1 MSRNYEDFTINQ
13 GTDIAIE
20 LHCTEPDGSVKDLNN
35 HSITAYMKR
44 NYADSAN
51 DPDTVQFTGV
61 ISDATGGIATISLTN
76 TQTDALN
83 PRGRYV
89 YDVELSFVD
98 SDGDT
103 VIERL
108 LEGQIEVSPSATK

>member
-13 GTDIAIE
+13 GSDLAIE
-20 LHCTEPDGSVKDLNN
+20 LHCTEPDGSVKDLTNY
-35 HSITAYMKR
+35 SVIGYGKR
-44 NYADSAN
+44 NYTDSAN
-51 DPDTVQFTGV
+51 DPNTFQFNGI
-61 ISDATGGIATISLTN
+61 ISNASDGIATLSLTN
-76 TQTDALN
+76 IQTDALN

-98 SDGDT
+98 SDGNT
-103 VIERL
+103 IVERI

>member
-20 LHCTEPDGSVKDLNN
+20 LHCTEPDGSVKDLSN
-35 HSITAYMKR
+35 HSLAAYMKR

-51 DPDTVQFTGV
+51 DPDTVSFNGI

-83 PRGRYV
+83 TRGRYV
-89 YDVELSFVD
+89 YDVELSVVD

-103 VIERL
+103 IVERI